1 MLELIIKGTGQ
12 EWITFLRWND
22 VLCVISVYISR
33 LIKTLQKLVFAA
45 MPVQVPCSCVQ
56 ALVGRV
62 GLCVSLGGCASRP
75 NTAL

>member
-12 EWITFLRWND
+12 EWITFLRWKD

-45 MPVQVPCSCVQ
+45 MAQKKWLERIARQRMVVVV
-56 ALVGRV
+56 AVV
-62 GLCVSLGGCASRP
+62 
-75 NTAL
+75 